1 MGILEVSM
9 YCKNC
14 GTELNEN
21 DRVCPDCGTPVD
33 KTAPKGTPNNGPQ
46 TYAYSDNSS
55 ASNQTYQYSGP
66 NYQPSADSGSKGW
79 GLLGCCF
86 PLIGLILFL
95 VWKDEKPRSA
105 KAVGIGA
112 IIGVVLCFI
121 TILLL
126 FALGIGLGALGIAE
140 GVYSGD
146 LDISELEDYLSQNTS
161 AIVNTLN
168 L

>member
-33 KTAPKGTPNNGPQ
+33 KTAPKGAPNNGPQ

-95 VWKDEKPRSA
+95 VWKDEKLWVSVPSSA
-105 KAVGIGA
+105 W
-112 IIGVVLCFI
+112 CFVSSPFCCCLHWASAWVRLASLKEFTAEI
-121 TILLL
+121 WTSANWKTISARILLL
-126 FALGIGLGALGIAE
+126 
-140 GVYSGD
+140 
-146 LDISELEDYLSQNTS
+146 
-161 AIVNTLN
+161 
-168 L
+168 

>member
-1 MGILEVSM
+1 
-9 YCKNC
+9 
-14 GTELNEN
+14 
-21 DRVCPDCGTPVD
+21 
-33 KTAPKGTPNNGPQ
+33 
-46 TYAYSDNSS
+46 
-55 ASNQTYQYSGP
+55 
-66 NYQPSADSGSKGW
+66 
-79 GLLGCCF
+79 
-86 PLIGLILFL
+86 
-95 VWKDEKPRSA
+95 
-105 KAVGIGA
+105 VGIGA